1 MPELPIHGTCPAS
14 HVRNGNCCFE
24 MRLLRERLFR
34 IGLVMFVIGT
44 GPLLLSIAA
53 WKLGFTVDKNPN
65 PVGLGILAYFTFLPS
80 VILIG
85 AGIIKTLRTPK

>member
-1 MPELPIHGTCPAS
+1 
-14 HVRNGNCCFE
+14 
-24 MRLLRERLFR
+24 
-34 IGLVMFVIGT
+34 MFVIGT

-53 WKLGFTVDKNPN
+53 WKLGFSVDKNPN